1 MKYKKILSLGL
12 AVLLGTTMPSAIY
25 ASEDISIE
33 IETDDYE
40 ENIIADAEL
49 DGCEKSGEIE
59 QQESV
64 NEDAEIALEV
74 NDDTSEIN
82 SVGDGDTAVDFSSEE
97 VATEDVGDEVVI
109 PEIKTCNNTSRVTS
123 GTSKTEITRGT
134 DATLNLS
141 VTCMA
146 YVDGK
151 RIDIRAYDNLAIYA
165 DIYIDDV
172 KVNDTSIE
180 LEKKT
185 LVTASKT
192 YTLTDAVMQQYP
204 DAAKVTVKV
213 YSNLQTPA
221 NAKLDKVFKLITPA
235 VVNPTVEEIIPWGE
249 SFEFERGEACS
260 GAIAVKLSD
269 RPVEGKD
276 PYCAVYINGERKT
289 EPVALQRNTN
299 VDPDKGYSGDIS
311 IAPELTEYLPE
322 GTKIQIK
329 VGFGSE
335 MEDVSDE
342 KVLEIEA
349 TGKPFI
355 QGAKVDSIRS
365 YKDAEY
371 EKSLGFV
378 RAGRDYTAYLKGTFR
393 DVTETDPL
401 EVYAGVYVNNN
412 LVGELQPM
420 TVEADNSAYS
430 GKITFSLPEDTP
442 ASTAGRVV
450 SIKVGIGKDMDNC
463 AVIGKVSREKFN
475 LQEVKTSKVEILD
488 YYQEDEVKQIDR
500 NAPQGFVVNLK
511 FEGIPDDFYDTHSEI
526 CLGDQVLEKG
536 IGSTVGFRVGFSE
549 EEIQKIKFPV
559 LSTTYLQ

>member
-82 SVGDGDTAVDFSSEE
+82 SVGDGDTAIDFSSEE
-97 VATEDVGDEVVI
+97 VATEDVGAEVVI

-192 YTLTDAVMQQYP
+192 YTLM
-204 DAAKVTVKV
+204 
-213 YSNLQTPA
+213 LR
-221 NAKLDKVFKLITPA
+221 KLL
-235 VVNPTVEEIIPWGE
+235 
-249 SFEFERGEACS
+249 
-260 GAIAVKLSD
+260 
-269 RPVEGKD
+269 
-276 PYCAVYINGERKT
+276 
-289 EPVALQRNTN
+289 
-299 VDPDKGYSGDIS
+299 
-311 IAPELTEYLPE
+311 
-322 GTKIQIK
+322 
-329 VGFGSE
+329 
-335 MEDVSDE
+335 
-342 KVLEIEA
+342 
-349 TGKPFI
+349 
-355 QGAKVDSIRS
+355 
-365 YKDAEY
+365 
-371 EKSLGFV
+371 
-378 RAGRDYTAYLKGTFR
+378 
-393 DVTETDPL
+393 
-401 EVYAGVYVNNN
+401 
-412 LVGELQPM
+412 
-420 TVEADNSAYS
+420 
-430 GKITFSLPEDTP
+430 
-442 ASTAGRVV
+442 
-450 SIKVGIGKDMDNC
+450 
-463 AVIGKVSREKFN
+463 
-475 LQEVKTSKVEILD
+475 
-488 YYQEDEVKQIDR
+488 
-500 NAPQGFVVNLK
+500 
-511 FEGIPDDFYDTHSEI
+511 
-526 CLGDQVLEKG
+526 
-536 IGSTVGFRVGFSE
+536 
-549 EEIQKIKFPV
+549 
-559 LSTTYLQ
+559 